1 MFFSCQELVILIIA
15 LKNLDLPVQ
24 LVKLGTFFNREHA
37 QDVTVELATLQVGTI
52 NALSVPTSKQVLAQ
66 EYLQ

>member
-1 MFFSCQELVILIIA
+1 MFFSHQVLVILIIA

-24 LVKLGTFFNREHA
+24 LVKLGTFFNEEYV
-37 QDVTVELATLQVGTI
+37 QDVTVKLVTLQVGTI
-52 NALSVPTSKQVLAQ
+52 NALSVPISRQVLVQ